1 MMLQVKVLVTL
12 GSRTV
17 NGRGHKGLLECRQCF
32 TSDFSDF
39 ITLFPREKLLNHI
52 VNPHLFFS
60 KYFILLC
67 DLYRSYFNRFFSEV
81 QLIYKEQH
89 ILNVYNLISLD
100 ICKHLWYHPSPI
112 EETDI
117 SNNSQGIFIS
127 LWLFFWNKNT

>member
-60 KYFILLC
+60 KYFM
-67 DLYRSYFNRFFSEV
+67 RT
-81 QLIYKEQH
+81 K
-89 ILNVYNLISLD
+89 
-100 ICKHLWYHPSPI
+100 
-112 EETDI
+112 
-117 SNNSQGIFIS
+117 
-127 LWLFFWNKNT
+127 

>member
-1 MMLQVKVLVTL
+1 MLQVKVLVTL

-52 VNPHLFFS
+52 ANPHLFFS

-67 DLYRSYFNRFFSEV
+67 DLYHSYFNRFFSEV

>member
-1 MMLQVKVLVTL
+1 MLQVKVLVTL

>member
-1 MMLQVKVLVTL
+1 MLQVKVLVTL

-67 DLYRSYFNRFFSEV
+67 DLYHSYFNRFFSEV